1 MRKKNRVSL
10 LLINNGYPS
19 SENPQYST
27 YVRSIEECLY
37 DAGTEVDL
45 LVLDTSFKG
54 TISKYLNYLKFFW
67 RLSLFNYQPYDY
79 IYINNYPYFFL
90 PLMLRI
96 RRFNNLI
103 IHWHGTDIMAQ
114 SRSKRILNKIS
125 YKFLP
130 KTHFAIAPSKYF
142 AAKVVDKIGSRRLNN
157 IFVSPSGG
165 VDIDKFSIQPKKK
178 TNTIILG
185 YASSLTT
192 AKGADLIMRLGARLP
207 SLRDCCNVDLNLKVI
222 AYGAERDY
230 YVSQLKLNKTVIVV
244 NPLSKNKMNLFYNSI
259 DVFLFPTKRKAES
272 LGLVGLEAMSC
283 GKPVVGTN
291 DFALKEYIIPGETG
305 ELFEIDD
312 YDDFEKAII
321 RTIKN
326 LKNYKPRALVVD
338 KYSKGAVVKQYKKIF
353 NAFNQ

>member
-1 MRKKNRVSL
+1 MRKKNRISL

-90 PLMLRI
+90 PLMLRV

-192 AKGADLIMRLGARLP
+192 AKGAGLINELGRNLPLLSERL
-207 SLRDCCNVDLNLKVI
+207 NVEIAIKVI
-222 AYGAERDY
+222 AYGSEKEY
-230 YVSQLKLNKTVIVV
+230 YLDRFKSLSEVIIE
-244 NPLSKNKMNLFYNSI
+244 NPFPKEEMTKFYDSI
-259 DVFLFPTKRKAES
+259 DIFLFPTKRKAES
-272 LGLVGLEAMSC
+272 LGLVGLEAMAC

-291 DFALKEYIIPGETG
+291 DFALKEYIISGQTG
-305 ELFEIDD
+305 ELFELDN
-312 YDDFEKAII
+312 YPDFEKAVI

-326 LKNYKPRALVVD
+326 LGNYNPRKLVVE
-338 KYSKGAVVKQYKKIF
+338 KYSKEAVVQQYKDIF
-353 NAFNQ
+353 DVIS